1 MRDKD
6 GAMGRTTIVGGQVLI
21 LLAIGGCGGGESGG
35 GALTYTPGVY
45 PPSATLAARC
55 ENPRRGTDP
64 RTGERWPDRAGSAL
78 HEKHFLRSW
87 TNELYLWFN
96 EVPDRDPANT
106 GGSNGGVKEY
116 FAQLKTTGLTG
127 SGRPRDNF
135 HFTYDTEEYRRL
147 SEAGLVLGYGISWK
161 VVNPVPP
168 REIVVEYVQAGS
180 PAAAGGIERGDT
192 LLKVDG
198 INVVTN
204 NTQVGVNTFARAAFE
219 PDAGSSHAFEFI
231 RRGSTDTTGVRLTA
245 AQVAMD
251 AVPLVDVLEVGR
263 NVGYLLFN
271 DHSAI
276 AEAQLFHAVG
286 YLADAQ
292 VDELVLDLRYNGG
305 GFLDIASEL
314 AYMIAGPA
322 ATAGRTFERLQFNSK
337 YPTHHPLT
345 GAPLAPLPFH
355 ATARNFSM
363 AAGTPLPTLNLDRVY
378 VLTSPLTCS
387 ASESLINGLRGIG
400 IQVVQVGDTT
410 CGKPYGFYP
419 ADNCGTTYFSIQF
432 RGVNDLDFGDYVE
445 GFSPSR
451 FTGEPMANLPGC
463 PAADDLTQLLG
474 DPAERQLATAL
485 AHLQDGTCLPVP
497 PGKLQ
502 LPKAELM
509 PDDGAI
515 AVRPPR
521 RSPWRDNRILRP

>member
-6 GAMGRTTIVGGQVLI
+6 GAMGRTTIVGGQVL
-21 LLAIGGCGGGESGG
+21 LLLVIAGCGGGDSGG
-35 GALTYTPGVY
+35 GLTYTPGVY
-45 PPSATLAARC
+45 PASASLAARC

-64 RTGERWPDRAGSAL
+64 WTGLPWPDRAGSAL

-96 EVPDRDPANT
+96 EVVDRDPANT
-106 GGSNGGVKEY
+106 SAVKDY
-116 FAQLKTTGLTG
+116 FALLKTTGLTD
-127 SGRPRDNF
+127 SGRPKDIF
-135 HFTYDTEEYRRL
+135 HFTYNTEEYRQL
-147 SEAGLVLGYGISWK
+147 SQGGVVLGYGISWR
-161 VVNPVPP
+161 VVNPLPP
-168 REIVVEYVQAGS
+168 REIVVEFVQAGS
-180 PAAAGGIERGDT
+180 EAAANGIERGDT

-204 NTQVGVNTFARAAFE
+204 NTQAGVNAFARAAFE
-219 PDAGSSHAFEFI
+219 PEAGSSHRFEFSA
-231 RRGSTDTTGVRLTA
+231 RGNSGTREVLLA
-245 AQVAMD
+245 AGQVAMD
-251 AVPLVDVLEVGR
+251 AVPLVDVLDVDDSK
-263 NVGYLLFN
+263 VGYLLFN
-271 DHSAI
+271 DHSAL
-276 AEAQLFHAVG
+276 AETQLFNAMD
-286 YLADAQ
+286 YLAGAG

-322 ATAGRTFERLQFNSK
+322 ATSGRTFERLQFNSK
-337 YPTHHPLT
+337 YPTHHPLS
-345 GAPLAPLPFH
+345 GAPLAPVPFH
-355 ATARNFSM
+355 ATTRNFSM
-363 AAGTPLPTLNLDRVY
+363 APGTPLPSLDLGRVY
-378 VLTSPLTCS
+378 VLTSELTCS
-387 ASESLINGLRGIG
+387 ASEALINGLRGIG

-451 FTGEPMANLPGC
+451 VTGHPMSNLPGC
-463 PAADDLTQLLG
+463 PAVDDLTHLLG
-474 DPAERQLATAL
+474 DRDERQLATAL
-485 AHLQDGTCLPVP
+485 AHLRDGTCLPVAA
-497 PGKLQ
+497 GKLQ
-502 LPKAELM
+502 QSRAELM
-509 PDDGAI
+509 PADGMV